1 MQSWVPRPP
10 SGTPE
15 KLQGQRA
22 AARGRPQTQAPPRPR
37 PSPTFQPRPSRAAQ
51 TSSSPFSAASCSGV
65 PPHRSWEISAPCSR
79 SQLSTLVWPRLAA
92 KCMAVAPSWSCSE
105 KLTSAKLTCSGAG
118 KRAGLAL
125 GPSWPRLGPSRPRP
139 FPALSHPVVHSSPA
153 TPGLGCGP
161 SAPRHAGGSCRLGRA
176 GADLHCTPAQGTSSL
191 PGGPP
196 GTPGTGAWHRCWF
209 GHSLPC
215 E

>member
-1 MQSWVPRPP
+1 MGP
-10 SGTPE
+10 STSSYSE
-15 KLQGQRA
+15 KLRGHRA
-22 AARGRPQTQAPPRPR
+22 AATERPRTSPRPR
-37 PSPTFQPRPSRAAQ
+37 PDHAFAHFPARPSRAAL

-65 PPHRSWEISAPCSR
+65 PPHRSCEISAPCSR

-105 KLTSAKLTCSGAG
+105 KLTSAKLTCREGRDRG
-118 KRAGLAL
+118 RGLHWA
-125 GPSWPRLGPSRPRP
+125 PSWPRLSPSRPRP
-139 FPALSHPVVHSSPA
+139 LPGLSRPVVLSSPA

-161 SAPRHAGGSCRLGRA
+161 SALRHAGVSCRLGRA